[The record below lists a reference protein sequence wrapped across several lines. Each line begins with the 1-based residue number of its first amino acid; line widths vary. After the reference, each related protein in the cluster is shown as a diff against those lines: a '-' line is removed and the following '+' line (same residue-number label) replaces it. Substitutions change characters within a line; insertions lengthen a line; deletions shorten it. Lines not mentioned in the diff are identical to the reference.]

1 VLRLR
6 RRLSEEL
13 AADSDAEL
21 RRAVA
26 LAYRAVCQPSWI
38 VELALLANRVVV
50 MEMRPEMSESGA
62 KQCAIQ
68 IIA

>member
-6 RRLSEEL
+6 RLVSEEL

-21 RRAVA
+21 RRTVA
-26 LAYRAVCQPSWI
+26 LAYHAVCQPSWM
-38 VELALLANRVVV
+38 VKLALLANRAVVL
-50 MEMRPEMSESGA
+50 EMRPEMSESDA
-62 KQCAIQ
+62 RQCAIQ